1 MDERPIPDSDD
12 SMPAIEPLGKARID
26 WGEISR
32 RKDELRRRWDMRP
45 SASGHPGSKPKV
57 AHTELA
63 AARKR
68 QRQARKAGRR

>member
-1 MDERPIPDSDD
+1 MEDNATVP
-12 SMPAIEPLGKARID
+12 MPAETNATTDGKQTID

-32 RKDELRRRWDMRP
+32 LKAELMRRWDMRP
-45 SASGHPGSKPKV
+45 SATGHPGSKPKV
-57 AHTELA
+57 AHAHLA